1 MDMGWSPLFR
11 PDNILCRGANPEANG
26 TRLLA
31 TKKLNRATRVDYVGG
46 KKLRLI
52 ANLAEVVPS
61 WGASLISFAARSMPS
76 SMPTVR
82 LRNLAG
88 SFGTPRPPS
97 GPKRLLVRGKT
108 EVVGQLRIIYAAR
121 QNHAADT

>member
-1 MDMGWSPLFR
+1 M
-11 PDNILCRGANPEANG
+11 
-26 TRLLA
+26 
-31 TKKLNRATRVDYVGG
+31 
-46 KKLRLI
+46 RLI

-82 LRNLAG
+82 LRNLTG

-97 GPKRLLVRGKT
+97 GPKCLLVRGKT

>member
-1 MDMGWSPLFR
+1 MG
-11 PDNILCRGANPEANG
+11 
-26 TRLLA
+26 
-31 TKKLNRATRVDYVGG
+31 
-46 KKLRLI
+46 LI
-52 ANLAEVVPS
+52 VNLAEVVPS
-61 WGASLISFAARSMPS
+61 WGASLISFAAR

-97 GPKRLLVRGKT
+97 GPKCLLVRGKT